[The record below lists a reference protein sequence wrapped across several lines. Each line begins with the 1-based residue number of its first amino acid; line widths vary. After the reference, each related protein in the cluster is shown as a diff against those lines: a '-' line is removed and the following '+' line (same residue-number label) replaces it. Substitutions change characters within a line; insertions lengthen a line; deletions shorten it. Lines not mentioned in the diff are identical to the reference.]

1 MKALFL
7 TTAAFAAL
15 VMVAPIGNAHAGI
28 NCGVPNQLVGATG
41 KDYVTHSYISI
52 DPTTKKWS
60 ITHNLNS
67 GLVVHR
73 DEQYTIIFNGTEK
86 EWSGGVQWK
95 GRLNKNP
102 SLWMVG
108 EARSS
113 ENGGPTY
120 REWLYD
126 EKKGNQLVMQS
137 VASCAFDGA
146 GQQTASPVA
155 NVPPPPIQH
164 VPSFVEPSPQPSA
177 GGPQPPAGGSGGGSS
192 GFAVAL
198 NDIPGS
204 ANVQYVNVTMGNG
217 SVVYHMTL
225 DTGCSQMSISNT
237 LADWMLANGHATF
250 IRNIQSTLADGSR
263 RTSRLISVDQI
274 SLEGHVLTDVLAT
287 DGAPDQ
293 VDGSMLLG
301 IGVLKRFGKFSID
314 TVGHQL
320 VLG

>member
-1 MKALFL
+1 
-7 TTAAFAAL
+7 
-15 VMVAPIGNAHAGI
+15 
-28 NCGVPNQLVGATG
+28 
-41 KDYVTHSYISI
+41 
-52 DPTTKKWS
+52 
-60 ITHNLNS
+60 
-67 GLVVHR
+67 
-73 DEQYTIIFNGTEK
+73 
-86 EWSGGVQWK
+86 
-95 GRLNKNP
+95 
-102 SLWMVG
+102 MVG

-126 EKKGNQLVMQS
+126 EKKGNQLIMQS

-146 GQQTASPVA
+146 GQTASPVA

-164 VPSFVEPSPQPSA
+164 VPSFVEPSPMPSA
-177 GGPQPPAGGSGGGSS
+177 GRTEPPASVTGDQFS
-192 GFAVAL
+192 VAL

-204 ANVQYVNVTMGNG
+204 ANVQYVNITMGNG

-250 IRNIQSTLADGSR
+250 IRNVQSTLADGSR
-263 RTSRLISVDQI
+263 PTNRLISIDQI
-274 SLEGHVLTDVLAT
+274 NLEGHVLANVLAT

-293 VDGSMLLG
+293 ADGSMLLG

-314 TVGHQL
+314 TAGHQL

>member
-1 MKALFL
+1 MKTLFL

-15 VMVAPIGNAHAGI
+15 AMIAPIGNAHAGM

-41 KDYVTHSYISI
+41 KDYVTRSYVSI

-60 ITHNLNS
+60 ITHNLAS
-67 GLVVHR
+67 AMSVHR
-73 DEQYTIIFNGTEK
+73 DEQYTITFTGTENK
-86 EWSGGVQWK
+86 WDGALQWK

-108 EARSS
+108 EARTS
-113 ENGGPTY
+113 ENGLPTY

-126 EKKGNQLVMQS
+126 EKKGNQLIMQS

-155 NVPPPPIQH
+155 NVAPPIQH
-164 VPSFVEPSPQPSA
+164 VPGFVEPSPQPSA
-177 GGPQPPAGGSGGGSS
+177 GGPQPTGSSS

-225 DTGCSQMSISNT
+225 DTGCSQMSISNA

-250 IRNIQSTLADGSR
+250 IRNVQSTLADGSHP
-263 RTSRLISVDQI
+263 TSRLISIDQI
-274 SLEGHVLTDVLAT
+274 SLEGHVLTDVSAT

-293 VDGSMLLG
+293 ADGSMLLG

-314 TVGHQL
+314 TAGHQL